1 MANIEKINKSLQD
14 IGVILMAS
22 DRVLKNPSSSL
33 EEELSKQSLSGKHLA
48 TILGATGVKSF
59 AASTGASTLS
69 TGIATLIGA
78 TVATA
83 TGLTVSLM
91 APRSTLNL
99 SNKKMERFLQ
109 LQSSMPAGVGPVRWA
124 IGSAILLLGVGAI
137 YKKYKATKRAQQ
149 VKERLK
155 NEIIRK
161 QQAIIDKLKREK
173 ELNQREFNNLKETLF
188 VLEELF
194 KQMNKTA

>member
-33 EEELSKQSLSGKHLA
+33 EEELSKQSSSGKHLA

-59 AASTGASTLS
+59 VAATGASTLS

-78 TVATA
+78 TAATA
-83 TGLTVSLM
+83 TGLTVS
-91 APRSTLNL
+91 
-99 SNKKMERFLQ
+99 
-109 LQSSMPAGVGPVRWA
+109 GPFGWA
-124 IGSAILLLGVGAI
+124 IGGAIVLLGGSAI
-137 YKKYKATKRAQQ
+137 YKKYKAAKRAQQ

-161 QQAIIDKLKREK
+161 QQAIINKLKREK
-173 ELNQREFNNLKETLF
+173 ELNQREINNLKEALS
-188 VLEELF
+188 VLEELV
-194 KQMNKTA
+194 KQMNKAA